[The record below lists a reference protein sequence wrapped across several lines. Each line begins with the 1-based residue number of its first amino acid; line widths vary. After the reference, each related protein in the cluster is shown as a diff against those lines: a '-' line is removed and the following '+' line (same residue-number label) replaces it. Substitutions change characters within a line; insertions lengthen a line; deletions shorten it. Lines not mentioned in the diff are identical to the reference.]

1 MKMILTRYS
10 RVANSLATKVGRRMI
25 VLLVGGVAKC
35 FEWPKR
41 LRIGMGRRLNPKN
54 SKFKTHN
61 YKYNSRNILAD
72 LDVIRH
78 VFVFKYYLQS
88 KLNNNY

>member
-1 MKMILTRYS
+1 MKIILTRYS

-72 LDVIRH
+72 LDVIRR